1 MDGVSYQ
8 PAVELLQGFGDLP
21 WSWVALADLR
31 VFFLKNVILQSE
43 EKLIYGDGKGITYS
57 LLYGV
62 VLGSKHFLRK
72 FQSK

>member
-8 PAVELLQGFGDLP
+8 PAVELLQGLGDLP
-21 WSWVALADLR
+21 WNWAGLADLR
-31 VFFLKNVILQSE
+31 GFFLKNVILQCR

-62 VLGSKHFLRK
+62 VLGSKLFLRK